1 MNYHLSPRVILTNM
15 QALAAVQSLA
25 GNEQERALLAPILC
39 RERNPL
45 IAVMIR
51 NAFADMVMRLGP
63 KVADVSLGDET
74 AGSPDEDTDLLDLD
88 LHVELYTPRTFTSGH
103 HATIRRSMEQGIA
116 FNALSMWSLATAGTG
131 SASAGELADRFA
143 GVAADW
149 HRALE
154 VALTPGFYPGITEPY
169 L

>member
-63 KVADVSLGDET
+63 QVADVSLGDET
-74 AGSPDEDTDLLDLD
+74 AG
-88 LHVELYTPRTFTSGH
+88 
-103 HATIRRSMEQGIA
+103 
-116 FNALSMWSLATAGTG
+116 
-131 SASAGELADRFA
+131 
-143 GVAADW
+143 
-149 HRALE
+149 
-154 VALTPGFYPGITEPY
+154 
-169 L
+169 